1 MYTINEN
8 LKVDSTGSVSAIP
21 VGINE
26 GVSFEGVTKKQDKN
40 GKSYLSFSFKDSE
53 DNELMHNEFEVNPD
67 YVTPKAGE
75 SKEDAINRRVNNM
88 LIRVK
93 HICTQFI
100 AKDKFVVSG
109 TTYDEFCNNLINLMS
124 TANTSAELRLKVV
137 LNYKD
142 YSSLPNFTPFI
153 ENVETHPTT
162 SLKINPKYD
171 KMEPDTA
178 KASTEAAS
186 TDETVLPF

>member
-1 MYTINEN
+1 MYTINEK
-8 LKVDSTGSVSAIP
+8 LVVETTGGSSAIP

-26 GVSFEGVTKKQDKN
+26 SVSFEGLTKKQDKN
-40 GKSYLSFSFKDSE
+40 GKSYLSFAFKDSE
-53 DNELMHNEFEVNPD
+53 GNELMHNEFEINPE
-67 YVTPKAGE
+67 YVTPKEGE
-75 SKEDAINRRVNNM
+75 SKEDAVSRRVNNM

-100 AKDKFVVSG
+100 PKENFVVSG
-109 TTYDEFCNNLINLMS
+109 TTYEEFCNNLINLMNN
-124 TANTSAELRLKVV
+124 ADTSADLRLKVV

-153 ENVETHPTT
+153 ENVGTHPTT
-162 SLKINPKYD
+162 KLKINTKYD

-178 KASTEAAS
+178 KASTEAAA
-186 TDETVLPF
+186 TDEAILPF

>member
-1 MYTINEN
+1 MYTINEK
-8 LKVDSTGSVSAIP
+8 LVVETTGGASAIP

-26 GVSFEGVTKKQDKN
+26 NVSFEGLTKKQDKN
-40 GKSYLSFSFKDSE
+40 GKSYLSFAFKDSE
-53 DNELMHNEFEVNPD
+53 GNELMHNEFEVNPE
-67 YVTPKAGE
+67 YVTPKEGE
-75 SKEDAINRRVNNM
+75 SKEDAVSRRVNNM

-100 AKDKFVVSG
+100 PKENFVVSG
-109 TTYDEFCNNLINLMS
+109 TTYEEFCNNLINLMNN
-124 TANTSAELRLKVV
+124 ANTNASLRLKVV

-153 ENVETHPTT
+153 ENVDTHPT
-162 SLKINPKYD
+162 SKLKINTKYD

-178 KASTEAAS
+178 KASIEAAA
-186 TDETVLPF
+186 TDATVLPF

>member
-1 MYTINEN
+1 MYTINEK
-8 LKVDSTGSVSAIP
+8 LVVETTGGASAIP

-26 GVSFEGVTKKQDKN
+26 NVSFEGLTKKQDKN
-40 GKSYLSFSFKDSE
+40 GKSYLSFAFKDSE
-53 DNELMHNEFEVNPD
+53 GNELMHNEFEVNPE
-67 YVTPKAGE
+67 YVTPKEGE
-75 SKEDAINRRVNNM
+75 SKEDAVSRRVNNM

-100 AKDKFVVSG
+100 PKENFVVSG
-109 TTYDEFCNNLINLMS
+109 TTYEEFCNNLINLMNN
-124 TANTSAELRLKVV
+124 ANTNASLRLKVV

-153 ENVETHPTT
+153 ENVDTHPT
-162 SLKINPKYD
+162 SKLKINPKYD

-178 KASTEAAS
+178 KASIEAAA
-186 TDETVLPF
+186 TDATVLPF